1 VRGSWLRLLT
11 PATSGRTALRRCE
24 EDAAMTAPPMGA
36 PPTDRPVARCPLDRR
51 TLLRAAAVTA
61 VAATGAV
68 AAGCNGEDGD
78 GGGASGGGAS
88 GSAARAPATPTAAL
102 PGGALA
108 RAADVP
114 VGGGVV
120 VDSGRVVVAQPSDGV
135 FKAYDARC
143 PHMGIS
149 VNPPGADGTPG
160 VILCP
165 GHRATFRA
173 ADGSVVNGPANRAL
187 SGIPVKVDGEFV
199 VRVR

>member
-1 VRGSWLRLLT
+1 V
-11 PATSGRTALRRCE
+11 
-24 EDAAMTAPPMGA
+24 
-36 PPTDRPVARCPLDRR
+36 DRR

-61 VAATGAV
+61 VVSTGATAV
-68 AAGCNGEDGD
+68 GCGD
-78 GGGASGGGAS
+78 GASGDGAS
-88 GSAARAPATPTAAL
+88 GDGASGGSAARAPATPTAVL
-102 PGGALA
+102 PGDALA

>member
-1 VRGSWLRLLT
+1 
-11 PATSGRTALRRCE
+11 
-24 EDAAMTAPPMGA
+24 MTAS
-36 PPTDRPVARCPLDRR
+36 PTGRPVARCPLDRR
-51 TLLRAAAVTA
+51 TLLRAAAVTVVVTTGA
-61 VAATGAV
+61 VMAGCGGDDGDGGDADGGSAATGA
-68 AAGCNGEDGD
+68 AA
-78 GGGASGGGAS
+78 S
-88 GSAARAPATPTAAL
+88 PTAAL

-108 RAADVP
+108 RAAEVP

-120 VDSGRVVVAQPSDGV
+120 VQGGQVVVAQPSDGV

-165 GHRATFRA
+165 GHRARFSA

-187 SGIPVKVDGEFV
+187 SGIPVKVDGDYV
-199 VRVR
+199 VRAR

>member
-1 VRGSWLRLLT
+1 
-11 PATSGRTALRRCE
+11 
-24 EDAAMTAPPMGA
+24 MTAPP
-36 PPTDRPVARCPLDRR
+36 PDRPIVRCPLDRR
-51 TLLRAAAVTA
+51 TLMRAAAVTA
-61 VAATGAV
+61 AAATGAV
-68 AAGCNGEDGD
+68 VAGCGGENGGER
-78 GGGASGGGAS
+78 
-88 GSAARAPATPTAAL
+88 GSAAPPAAATPTAAL
-102 PGGALA
+102 PGGALT

-120 VDSGRVVVAQPSDGV
+120 VAGGQVVVAQPSDGV

-165 GHRATFRA
+165 GHRARFKA
-173 ADGSVVNGPANRAL
+173 ADGSVMNGPANRAL